1 MRRLGIL
8 AIGMI
13 CILLATSCGSEAYRE
28 YRKNSKKF
36 EKQLNRAKT
45 LEDMQK
51 AHEYIPSYGNQELM
65 TKDEQYKLKKEAE
78 EHIDLWESKIGN
90 YITGTYTFTCG
101 NNNYKIVIKG
111 DGNEYCGNASVYK
124 NGTLVSDE
132 GKWCKTDV
140 SSSFLSLKMT
150 TNYLHCIEVDFPR
163 MSEFG
168 YRDNFDLRIDFL
180 WLNAYMGDQPCTQ
193 YGDCDLTFELQKK

>member
-8 AIGMI
+8 ASGMI
-13 CILLATSCGSEAYRE
+13 CILLATSCESEAYRE

-36 EKQLNRAKT
+36 EKQLKKAKT

-51 AHEYIPSYGNQELM
+51 AHEYMPSYSNQELM
-65 TKDEQYKLKKEAE
+65 TKDEQYKVKKEAE

-90 YITGTYTFTCG
+90 YIVGTYTFTCG
-101 NNNYKIVIKG
+101 NSNYKIVIKG

-132 GKWCKTDV
+132 GKWCKTDKW
-140 SSSFLSLKMT
+140 STGLFSIG
-150 TNYLHCIEVDFPR
+150 TNYPHYIEIDFPE
-163 MSEFG
+163 MSQFG
-168 YRDNFDLRIDFL
+168 YRDNFDLLIDFL
-180 WLNAYMGDQPCTQ
+180 WLNANMGDQPSTQ
-193 YGDCDLTFELQKK
+193 YTDCDLSFEVQRN

>member
-36 EKQLNRAKT
+36 EKQLKRAKT

-65 TKDEQYKLKKEAE
+65 TKDEQYKLKKRQ
-78 EHIDLWESKIGN
+78 
-90 YITGTYTFTCG
+90 
-101 NNNYKIVIKG
+101 
-111 DGNEYCGNASVYK
+111 K
-124 NGTLVSDE
+124 NT
-132 GKWCKTDV
+132 
-140 SSSFLSLKMT
+140 
-150 TNYLHCIEVDFPR
+150 
-163 MSEFG
+163 
-168 YRDNFDLRIDFL
+168 
-180 WLNAYMGDQPCTQ
+180 
-193 YGDCDLTFELQKK
+193 